1 MKATFVLR
9 QLPTLVATV
18 VTLAVCFLQSLR
30 LPSIESLEA
39 QTYDWRVCLA
49 RSFPSAGA
57 TNLGFVFMS
66 DESIARLAAP
76 SHPLRCGLYWPRHI
90 YGRALEELSAQ
101 GAKAVGFDIL
111 LTGLRP
117 DHAPVQVV
125 GAEATTNAA
134 QFLASL
140 TPPQPVTQVGA
151 NVLMES
157 DDYLAWQLRRAGTG
171 ILATERDALP
181 ADLFA
186 TNAAALGD
194 VSADRDRDGV
204 LRRARP
210 FKNYRRWHRILLQAA
225 TDYGINL
232 KLARVGSNEIILS
245 PADGKSVLVPL
256 DTNGCFNLAD
266 FLGDKLPAGWP
277 AKAKPFE
284 DERTWHMGIILA
296 AAELGLDLTQAQ
308 VDERRHELHLVG
320 TNGVSRTIPLDAD
333 GAFYIDWSLSTTD
346 SRLLFEPIHSLLDQH
361 LARAAGET
369 NGLTDAWRGR
379 LVLVGASATG
389 NDLTDRG
396 STPMEKDTL
405 LVSEHWNIA
414 NSLLTGRFIQR
425 PPLAVNLAI
434 IAVVGALTALLTW
447 RLRAL
452 TAAVAVLAL
461 GGIYC
466 GIAAWL
472 YVRWRI
478 WVPLILPV
486 GAAIMVQHVCLVS
499 YRVVFEEREKRRVRS
514 FFAKVVSPDIVQEL
528 LRADKLSSFDGAHRE
543 VTVMFSDVR
552 GFTDLTDRNRETA
565 VQHICER
572 RLSPQ
577 AASIFLDQQARETLL
592 TVNLYLATVADRVK
606 QHTGTLDKYIGDC
619 VMAFWGAPTP
629 NPQHALSAV
638 RAAIDAQRAIA
649 ELNRGRAEENQR
661 RATVNP
667 PLPPL
672 PLLSLG
678 SGINT
683 GVAIVGLMG
692 SDDHILNYTVFGREV
707 NLASRLESVSGR
719 GRIVIGEATFRHLE
733 RDAPALAARCLR
745 LAPTAVKGIREALV
759 CYEVPWKEESER
771 DASKQA
777 RG

>member
-1 MKATFVLR
+1 MGIV
-9 QLPTLVATV
+9 
-18 VTLAVCFLQSLR
+18 
-30 LPSIESLEA
+30 
-39 QTYDWRVCLA
+39 
-49 RSFPSAGA
+49 
-57 TNLGFVFMS
+57 
-66 DESIARLAAP
+66 LAA
-76 SHPLRCGLYWPRHI
+76 
-90 YGRALEELSAQ
+90 
-101 GAKAVGFDIL
+101 V
-111 LTGLRP
+111 
-117 DHAPVQVV
+117 
-125 GAEATTNAA
+125 
-134 QFLASL
+134 
-140 TPPQPVTQVGA
+140 
-151 NVLMES
+151 
-157 DDYLAWQLRRAGTG
+157 
-171 ILATERDALP
+171 
-181 ADLFA
+181 
-186 TNAAALGD
+186 
-194 VSADRDRDGV
+194 
-204 LRRARP
+204 
-210 FKNYRRWHRILLQAA
+210 
-225 TDYGINL
+225 
-232 KLARVGSNEIILS
+232 
-245 PADGKSVLVPL
+245 
-256 DTNGCFNLAD
+256 
-266 FLGDKLPAGWP
+266 
-277 AKAKPFE
+277 
-284 DERTWHMGIILA
+284 
-296 AAELGLDLTQAQ
+296 ELGLDLTQAQ
-308 VDERRHELHLVG
+308 VDEHRQELRLSG

-333 GAFYIDWSLSTTD
+333 GAFNIDWSLSTTD

-369 NGLTDAWRGR
+369 NGLTNLWQGR
-379 LVLVGASATG
+379 LVLVGSSATG

-396 STPMEKDTL
+396 STPLEKDTL

-425 PPLAVNLAI
+425 TPLAVNLAI

-452 TAAVAVLAL
+452 TAAIAVLAL

-486 GAAIMVQHVCLVS
+486 GVAIMVQHVCLVS

-543 VTVMFSDVR
+543 ITVMFSDVR

-565 VQHICER
+565 EQHIREN
-572 RLSPQ
+572 RLSAP
-577 AASIFLDQQARETLL
+577 AATTFLDEQARETLL
-592 TVNLYLATVADRVK
+592 TVNLYLSVVADRVK

-629 NPQHALSAV
+629 NPRHALAAV
-638 RAAIDAQRAIA
+638 QSAIDAQRAIA
-649 ELNRGRAEENQR
+649 GLNRQRAEENQR
-661 RATVNP
+661 RAAASP

-719 GRIVIGEATFRHLE
+719 GRIVIGETTFQHLE
-733 RDAPALAARCLR
+733 RDAPALAARCQQ
-745 LAPTAVKGIREALV
+745 LAPTSVKGIREALV
-759 CYEVPWKEESER
+759 CYEVPWQENGQGPK
-771 DASKQA
+771 A
-777 RG
+777 GG

>member
-1 MKATFVLR
+1 MQAPFVLR
-9 QLPTLVATV
+9 QLPTLVAAT
-18 VTLAVCFLQSLR
+18 VTLAVCVLQALR

-39 QTYDWRVCLA
+39 QTYDWRVRLA
-49 RSFPSAGA
+49 RGFPSVGA

-66 DESIARLAAP
+66 DESIVRLAHP

-125 GAEATTNAA
+125 GTEAAA
-134 QFLASL
+134 SATQFLAEIN
-140 TPPQPVTQVGA
+140 PGRPVTQVGA
-151 NVLMES
+151 SVLMES
-157 DDYLAWQLRRAGTG
+157 DDYLAWQLRRAGMG
-171 ILATERDALP
+171 LLAAEVDAQP
-181 ADLFA
+181 ASLFA
-186 TNAAALGD
+186 TNAAAVGD

-210 FKNYRRWHRILLQAA
+210 FKDYRRWHRLFLQAEI
-225 TDYGINL
+225 DYGV
-232 KLARVGSNEIILS
+232 KLSHARISPSEIVLI
-245 PADGKSVLVPL
+245 PADGQAVRVPL
-256 DTNGCFNLAD
+256 DANGCFNLAD

-277 AKAKPFE
+277 AKAKPFD
-284 DERTWHMGIILA
+284 DERIWHMGIVLA
-296 AAELGLDLTQAQ
+296 AAELGLDLAKAQ
-308 VDERRHELHLVG
+308 VDERRHELHLPG
-320 TNGVSRTIPLDAD
+320 TNGVSRAIPLDAD

-346 SRLLFEPIHSLLDQH
+346 PRLLFEAIDSLLDEH
-361 LARAAGET
+361 LARSSGKVGGQT
-369 NGLTDAWRGR
+369 NPWRGR
-379 LVLVGASATG
+379 LVLVGSSATG

-396 STPMEKDTL
+396 STPLERDTL

-414 NSLLTGRFIQR
+414 NSLLTGRFVR
-425 PPLAVNLAI
+425 PAPLAGNLAI
-434 IAVVGALTALLTW
+434 IVVVGALTALLTW

-452 TAAVAVLAL
+452 TAALAVLAL
-461 GGIYC
+461 GGVYC
-466 GIAAWL
+466 AAAAWL
-472 YVRWRI
+472 YVQWRI
-478 WVPLILPV
+478 WVPIILPV

-528 LRADKLSSFDGAHRE
+528 LRADKLSAFDGSHRE

-552 GFTDLTDRNRETA
+552 GFTDLTDRHREA
-565 VQHICER
+565 ADQHIR
-572 RLSPQ
+572 DKQLSAPD
-577 AASIFLDQQARETLL
+577 ATAFLDEQARQTLL
-592 TVNLYLATVADRVK
+592 MVNLYLATVADCVK

-629 NPQHALSAV
+629 NPRHALAAV
-638 RAAIDAQRAIA
+638 QSAIDAQRAIA
-649 ELNRGRAEENQR
+649 GLNRQRAEENQR
-661 RATVNP
+661 RAAASP

-719 GRIVIGEATFRHLE
+719 GRIVIGETTFQHLE
-733 RDAPALAARCLR
+733 RDAPALAARCQQ
-745 LAPTAVKGIREALV
+745 LAPTSVKGIREALV
-759 CYEVPWKEESER
+759 CYEVPWQENGQGPK
-771 DASKQA
+771 A
-777 RG
+777 GG

>member
-1 MKATFVLR
+1 MKAPFVLR
-9 QLPTLVATV
+9 QLPTLVAAS
-18 VTLAVCFLQSLR
+18 VTLAVCILQSLH

-39 QTYDWRVCLA
+39 QTYDWRVRLA
-49 RSFPSAGA
+49 RGFPAVGA

-66 DESIARLAAP
+66 DESILRLADP

-90 YGRALEELSAQ
+90 YGRTLEELSAQ

-117 DHAPVQVV
+117 DHAPVKVAGESV
-125 GAEATTNAA
+125 ASVTR
-134 QFLASL
+134 FLTEISQGR
-140 TPPQPVTQVGA
+140 PITQVDGC
-151 NVLMES
+151 VLMES
-157 DDYLAWQLRRAGTG
+157 DDYLAWQLRQAGVG
-171 ILATERDALP
+171 LLAAEEGAQP
-181 ADLFA
+181 ASLFA
-186 TNAAALGD
+186 TNAAAVGD

-204 LRRARP
+204 LRRAKP
-210 FKNYRRWHRILLQAA
+210 FKVYRRWHRLFLQAEA
-225 TDYGINL
+225 DYGV
-232 KLARVGSNEIILS
+232 KLAHARISPSEITLV
-245 PADGKSVLVPL
+245 PADGKAVRVPL
-256 DTNGCFNLAD
+256 DANGCFDLAD

-284 DERTWHMGIILA
+284 DERIWHMGIVLA
-296 AAELGLDLTQAQ
+296 AAELGLDLAKAQ
-308 VDERRHELHLVG
+308 VDERRHELYLPG
-320 TNGVSRTIPLDAD
+320 TNDVSRTIPLEAD

-346 SRLLFEPIHSLLDQH
+346 SRLQFESIDSVLDEH
-361 LARAAGET
+361 LARAAGKAGAGT
-369 NGLTDAWRGR
+369 NSRWRGR
-379 LVLVGASATG
+379 LVLVGSSATG

-396 STPMEKDTL
+396 STPLERDTL

-414 NSLLTGRFIQR
+414 NSLLTGRFVWR
-425 PPLAVNLAI
+425 SPLAGNLAI

-452 TAAVAVLAL
+452 TAAAAVLAL
-461 GGIYC
+461 GGLYC
-466 GIAAWL
+466 ATAAWL
-472 YVRWRI
+472 YVEWRI
-478 WVPLILPV
+478 WVPIILPV

-528 LRADKLSSFDGAHRE
+528 LRADKLSAFDGSHRE

-552 GFTDLTDRNRETA
+552 GFTDLTDRHREA
-565 VQHICER
+565 ANQHIR
-572 RLSPQ
+572 DKQLSAPD
-577 AASIFLDQQARETLL
+577 ATAFLDEQARQTLL
-592 TVNLYLATVADRVK
+592 MVNLYLATVADCVK

-629 NPQHALSAV
+629 NPRHALAAVQSAM
-638 RAAIDAQRAIA
+638 DAQRAIA
-649 ELNRGRAEENQR
+649 GLNRQRAEENHR
-661 RATVNP
+661 RTAASP

-678 SGINT
+678 SGLNT

-719 GRIVIGEATFRHLE
+719 GRIVIGETTFKHLE
-733 RDAPALAARCLR
+733 RDAPALAVRCQR
-745 LAPTAVKGIREALV
+745 LAPTSVKGIREALV
-759 CYEVPWKEESER
+759 CYEVPWQE
-771 DASKQA
+771 A
-777 RG
+777 G